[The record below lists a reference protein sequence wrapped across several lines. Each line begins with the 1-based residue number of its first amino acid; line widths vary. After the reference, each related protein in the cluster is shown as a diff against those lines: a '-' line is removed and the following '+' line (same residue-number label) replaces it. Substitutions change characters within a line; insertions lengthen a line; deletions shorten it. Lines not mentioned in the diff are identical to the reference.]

1 MAEESIDEILARLEG
16 QGAFTPPAD
25 TTPRAV
31 LADGTAA
38 TDYGS
43 TANYLLGLSRSALAG
58 PTFGLSKRIEA
69 AVAAPFTDKTY
80 SQELADINAQMR
92 AFQQESPVSALGTE
106 VGMGYALNPL
116 GALGALGKG
125 VPAGARI
132 AEVLPSVATA
142 AKTSDVAYDV
152 LSGLKKAADVGETV
166 LEKVPL
172 ARSAQTLI
180 TSVPGQAF
188 TAGYLSADPTI
199 SSPLAE
205 GGKSAL
211 VGSVL
216 SGASD
221 VLGKGLSSLARQ
233 SDRLTLS
240 KYGLTATDVGRT
252 LKKAAVAGKEVGREI
267 KDVTDVPILNTIKE
281 LEGRGLINAED
292 DVINNIGKLGG
303 YQDEVGY
310 QLRDVLKDAN
320 DVAQPFPEFQTK
332 YTDRFINNLRGKA
345 REEAAKAA
353 QEERAAIISQFEQGG
368 SILDLQ
374 DSKVG
379 LNYAWNTKPY
389 TADVQKAIRADLRE
403 EIEKRIEDLVQQKRL
418 PTSYARNVTDLNEQ
432 WGKAADLKDVFTK
445 KAAKDLG
452 GDVVEDFFLQTRT
465 TGGPGS
471 LTIASAASGSIIPAA
486 IGQLANL
493 ARTTKGKEFLAN
505 TLKDPA
511 YQKLGAKLGDL
522 LQTYGTG
529 KGYAQISS
537 ALSQA
542 QKEKE
547 AKGETALDRS
557 ISRGGGALNA
567 QDYNDIMDILRKAPP
582 PPKAQEAP
590 TGGVVEKKNI
600 SANEDVKD
608 LILQE
613 PPFIQAIISV
623 ESKGNPNAK
632 SPKGAEGLMQ
642 IMPATAKYLELED
655 PKNPRENIK
664 AGKRYINQQTK
675 SFGDRDIAIASYNW
689 GPGNVSRAL
698 KQLEQKGVA
707 QTWDNM
713 KKYLKVPEET
723 RAYVD
728 LVKQAESQIASDP
741 QAYWSQIFNRRQ
753 KQVKA

>member
-16 QGAFTPPAD
+16 QGAFTPPVE

-31 LADGTAA
+31 LADGTGA

-43 TANYLLGLSRSALAG
+43 TSNYLLGLSRSALAG
-58 PTFGLSKRIEA
+58 PTFGLSKRLEA

-80 SQELADINAQMR
+80 SEELADINAQMR
-92 AFQQESPVSALGTE
+92 AYQQESPVSALGTE

-116 GALGALGKG
+116 GALAALGKG

-132 AEVLPSVATA
+132 AEVLPSLATA
-142 AKTSDVAYDV
+142 ARTSDVAYDV
-152 LSGLKKAADVGETV
+152 LSGLKKAADVGETIV
-166 LEKVPL
+166 ETVPL
-172 ARSAQTLI
+172 ARSAQKLV

-199 SSPLAE
+199 SNPLVE

-211 VGSVL
+211 VGSAL
-216 SGASD
+216 SGVSD
-221 VLGKGLSSLARQ
+221 VFGKGLSSLARQ

-240 KYGLTATDVGRT
+240 KYGLTATDIGRT
-252 LKKAAVAGKEVGREI
+252 LKKAAVAGKEVGRDI

-310 QLRDVLKDAN
+310 QLRNVLEEAN
-320 DVAQPFPEFQTK
+320 DAAQPFPEFQTK
-332 YTDRFINNLRGKA
+332 YTDKFVNNLRGKA

-353 QEERAAIISQFEQGG
+353 KAEREALVSQFEQGG

-389 TADVQKAIRADLRE
+389 TADIQKAIRSDLRE
-403 EIEKRIEDLVQQKRL
+403 EIEKRVESLVQQKRL
-418 PTSYARNVTDLNEQ
+418 PNSYSRNVTELNEQ
-432 WGKAADLKDVFTK
+432 WGKAADLKDVFAK
-445 KAAKDLG
+445 KAGKDLG
-452 GDVVEDFFLQTRT
+452 GDVVEDFFLQNRT
-465 TGGPGS
+465 TGGAGS
-471 LTIASAASGSIIPAA
+471 LNIMSAASGSFIPAA
-486 IGQLANL
+486 LGQLATV
-493 ARTTKGKEFLAN
+493 ARTTKGKEFLSDV
-505 TLKDPA
+505 LSDPA
-511 YQKLGAKLGDL
+511 YKRIGAKLGDL

-529 KGYAQISS
+529 KGFAQVSS

-547 AKGETALDRS
+547 AKGETALDRG
-557 ISRGGGALNA
+557 ISRGGAALNT
-567 QDYNDIMDILRKAPP
+567 QDYNDIMEILRKAPAP
-582 PPKAQEAP
+582 TRAQESSP
-590 TGGVVEKKNI
+590 TGKVEKKNI
-600 SANEDVKD
+600 SATGDVQD

-623 ESKGNPNAK
+623 ESKGNPLAK
-632 SPKGAEGLMQ
+632 SSKGATGMMQ
-642 IMPATAKYLELED
+642 IMPATAGDLGLED
-655 PKNPRENIK
+655 PTNPRENIK
-664 AGKRYINQQTK
+664 AGKRYVNQQVRE
-675 SFGDRDIAIASYNW
+675 FDDRDVATAAYNW

-698 KQLEQKGVA
+698 KRLEQKGVA
-707 QTWDNM
+707 QTWANM
-713 KKYLKVPEET
+713 KKYLDVPTET
-723 RAYVD
+723 INYVD
-728 LVKQAESQIASDP
+728 RVKEAEAKIAADP
-741 QAYWSQIFNRRQ
+741 QGYWSQIFNRKQ